1 MRVLL
6 VEDDE
11 RLAAGVVTALE
22 AAGFVVETRSADM
35 AGAPF
40 DDDSAGHVTVYRLE
54 DAP

>member
-22 AAGFVVETRSADM
+22 AAGFVVDRSAD
-35 AGAPF
+35 GQ
-40 DDDSAGHVTVYRLE
+40 
-54 DAP
+54 DAWFRGDTES